1 MRLELIESKLVEK
14 EEMGK
19 AAPQADKDDSL
30 KGSPALRMQF
40 HDFVNP

>member
-19 AAPQADKDDSL
+19 AAPQARDDSL